1 MCISHADYFLNPH
14 IMKKLTL
21 LFLAIFAISAS
32 TFAQNKTIY
41 INIAFHKLKPGHTID
56 EAMAIEKRWK
66 IIQEKRKSAGL
77 ITGWAAYKILNEYKS
92 ESVDYDYVSMNASY
106 DLNKITQY
114 PMDMFNALVKEDP
127 SMYTILEETDKVQSV
142 MRNVITKAIEYT
154 GSSND
159 LNSVVLMETMKT
171 TTSNYFAYIDFEKQV
186 KSIHMDRIKAGNI
199 QEWAFWQHL
208 APMSDDGK
216 GQFTTVTFF
225 KDLSKLDED
234 SSPSYM
240 NGAKKY
246 MNLTT
251 DQYLK
256 KADSLRKIEQAVLLQ
271 YAVGTFN

>member
-1 MCISHADYFLNPH
+1 
-14 IMKKLTL
+14 MKKLTL
-21 LFLAIFAISAS
+21 LFLAIFAITAS

-56 EAMAIEKRWK
+56 EAMALEKRWK
-66 IIQEKRKSAGL
+66 VIQEKRKAAGL

-106 DLNKITQY
+106 DLNKITEY

-142 MRNVITKAIEYT
+142 MRNKITKAIEYT

-159 LNSVVLMETMKT
+159 MNSVVLMETMKT
-171 TTSNYFAYIDFEKQV
+171 TTTNYFAYIDFEKQV
-186 KSIHMDRIKAGNI
+186 KAIHMDRIKAGNI
-199 QEWAFWQHL
+199 QEWALWQHL
-208 APMSDDGK
+208 APMSDDGT
-216 GQFTTVTFF
+216 GQFTTITFF

-234 SSPSYM
+234 STESYV

-246 MNLTT
+246 LNLTP

-256 KADSLRKIEQAVLLQ
+256 KADSLRKINQSVLLK

>member
-1 MCISHADYFLNPH
+1 
-14 IMKKLTL
+14 MKKLTL
-21 LFLAIFAISAS
+21 LFIAIVAITAS
-32 TFAQNKTIY
+32 TFAQNKPIY

-66 IIQEKRKSAGL
+66 AVHLKRKSLGL
-77 ITGWAAYKILNEYKS
+77 ITGWAVYPILNQYKS
-92 ESVDYDYVSMNASY
+92 ESVDYDYVSMNASE

-114 PMDMFNALVKEDP
+114 PADMGASLIKEDP
-127 SMYTILEETDKVQSV
+127 SLFTLVDDSEKIQFVS
-142 MRNVITKAIEYT
+142 RNVITKALEYT

-159 LNSVVLMETMKT
+159 MNSVVLMETMKT
-171 TTSNYFAYIDFEKQV
+171 TTANYFAYVDFEKQV

-216 GQFTTVTFF
+216 GQFTAVTFY
-225 KDLSKLDED
+225 KNLSKLDED
-234 SSPSYM
+234 STESYV

-246 MNLTT
+246 MNLTP

-256 KADSLRKIEQAVLLQ
+256 KADSLRKINQAVLLQ